1 MAIVRWDP
9 FKDLIS
15 IQDRINKIFEENV
28 YQDAPQNRGE
38 FIPPVDV
45 FEKENE
51 IVLLMDIPGVSEQ
64 DIDIQVSDS
73 VLTIKGEKKA
83 PFDREQDNCFR
94 IERQFGKFSR
104 SFTLPNNLDLGKI
117 KASLKDG
124 LLKISIPKS
133 ETVKTRV
140 VRVEKDE

>member
-1 MAIVRWDP
+1 MAIVKWDP

-28 YQDAPQNRGE
+28 YQDVPQNRGE

-73 VLTIKGEKKA
+73 VLTIKGEKKHLLTGS
-83 PFDREQDNCFR
+83 R
-94 IERQFGKFSR
+94 ITALE
-104 SFTLPNNLDLGKI
+104 
-117 KASLKDG
+117 
-124 LLKISIPKS
+124 
-133 ETVKTRV
+133 
-140 VRVEKDE
+140 